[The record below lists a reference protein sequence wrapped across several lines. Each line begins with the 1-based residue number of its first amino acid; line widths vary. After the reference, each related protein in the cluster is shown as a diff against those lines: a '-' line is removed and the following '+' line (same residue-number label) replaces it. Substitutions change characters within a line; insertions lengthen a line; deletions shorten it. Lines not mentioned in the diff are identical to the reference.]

1 MSKRL
6 RMLVA
11 ISLVAISGGAYA
23 LTPPVIDTEALAMG
37 GAGVSSAT
45 DNLGNVNPALVG
57 SASRSDS
64 EFFMTPTL
72 YYTDYKINDF
82 SSRLDSFKNNPSAQ
96 SLSSL
101 EDSGAYYSWGAA
113 FGVILHS
120 YMATSTVYLNSYS
133 QSYTKLRLVES
144 DLSLPSGGSGYDSI
158 IETVGIS
165 IVEAGVSYT
174 SSTSFRF
181 AGLGDVKWGVT
192 GKMLTGVTHQ
202 IEQPVETASVNGF
215 NSEGVTSQGVT
226 FDVGFLKEW
235 GRDWAAG
242 IALKNIYPVSLSLA
256 DGGSYRYGPHA
267 RVGVTRVG
275 YRHRI
280 AVDVDLLKSK
290 ALGIYG
296 STQMIALGVDYD
308 VGGYLKLRAGVNYDL
323 QGTLSETFSAG
334 VSVNSQY
341 FQITLAFI
349 GHSGA
354 LNGLGIQTTIGF

>member
-1 MSKRL
+1 MNKRL

-11 ISLVAISGGAYA
+11 ISLMSITGSAYA
-23 LTPPVIDTEALAMG
+23 LTPPVIDTEAVAMG

-57 SASRSDS
+57 SASRGDS

-72 YYTDYKINDF
+72 YYTDYNVNDF
-82 SSRLDSFKNNPSAQ
+82 SNRLDSFKSNPSAE
-96 SLSSL
+96 SLRSL
-101 EDSGAYYSWGAA
+101 DDSGVYYSWGAA
-113 FGVILHS
+113 FGVILHG
-120 YMATSTVYLNSYS
+120 YMATSTVYINSYS

-144 DLSLPSGGSGYDSI
+144 DLNLPSGGSGYDSI
-158 IETVGIS
+158 IETVGLS

-192 GKMLTGVTHQ
+192 GKMLTGVAHQ

-215 NSEGVTSQGVT
+215 STEGVTSQGIT

-242 IALKNIYPVSLSLA
+242 IALKNIYPVNLSLA

-267 RVGVTRVG
+267 RVGVTRIG

-280 AVDVDLLKSK
+280 AIDVDLLKSK
-290 ALGIYG
+290 ALGIYD
-296 STQMIALGVDYD
+296 STQMISLGVDYD
-308 VGGYLKLRAGVNYDL
+308 IGGYLKLRAGVNYDL
-323 QGTLSETFSAG
+323 QGTLLETYSGG
-334 VSVNSQY
+334 VSINSQY
-341 FQITLAFI
+341 FQITLALI
-349 GHSGA
+349 GHSGSI
-354 LNGLGIQTTIGF
+354 NGLGIQSTIGF